1 MEKDTGSGF
10 EMFILQT
17 EKNLQCPAQQ
27 ISFTDRGYKNVFF
40 FLKGRI
46 IFFSQNTKV
55 AEEVLLKIEAGQ
67 NPFLL
72 KCKEKKQVRYKC

>member
-17 EKNLQCPAQQ
+17 EKTCNVLPSKFHLQTEV
-27 ISFTDRGYKNVFF
+27 IKMFF
-40 FLKGRI
+40 FSERKNYFLL
-46 IFFSQNTKV
+46 SNTKV
-55 AEEVLLKIEAGQ
+55 AEKVLLKIEAGQ